1 IQCSH
6 PNPNDPFRH
15 TVELRACFNTFTFS
29 VSSDVQDLFHR
40 VQQLEDVLSRI
51 DPTPDLACRD
61 VTNSEKSTT
70 PGLPTIT
77 SGRERITVSG
87 SSLCSTNLTQ
97 TPAKSC
103 DYLAKDYKAKG
114 HRSATQWGPNWY
126 FNGISMSSEAGR
138 RWVSTRTGQAV
149 TWADFSI
156 PIIESSPPSG
166 LQPPFSPELC
176 ELPDRDATRETISAF
191 FRSRFRLHF
200 PVLDEILFET
210 TMETAYGPTNEPLSS
225 PIQVSAKACVLSAL
239 SIASRVNPSR
249 QISRSMDVDLYAAK
263 AHCLLLH
270 IVEDNSLS
278 TLQTAL
284 VLQIQRAFH
293 ADWQGAAF
301 FQSIACRIVCALR
314 GHLYHSSNSIG
325 LQSSRLEREN
335 YHTRMLFWLCYML
348 DKDISLCT
356 GSPPLLTD
364 VYCDLDLPDNY
375 FDHYTYLPDLD
386 TSFAGDDETHKYL
399 TPHLPGDP
407 RLSHLKEKVCRQLL
421 SARASKDKNNQ
432 LLLNIRQ
439 LDDEIEHWRLSIP
452 VNFRPALSV
461 SKNTSPNASDERTP
475 YIIQQMSLQ
484 LDYLYLITVIHTT
497 VRKCTIEASDE
508 IPDLHSVV
516 HSSFDLSLMASRS
529 TLWCLRI
536 LVSTVGEDALRF
548 VTFYSS
554 TAALSL
560 FLNIVIHPLDS
571 QSRLDLELLISAAN
585 MIRNIPV
592 RALTQGEVARV
603 QDIGS
608 FVMRLVWLGTCA
620 VTKAE
625 KEECDLS

>member
-1 IQCSH
+1 MAPSG
-6 PNPNDPFRH
+6 
-15 TVELRACFNTFTFS
+15 TVESRACFNTFTFS
-29 VSSDVQDLFHR
+29 VSSDVQNLFHR

-51 DPTPDLACRD
+51 DSTPDSACRD
-61 VTNSEKSTT
+61 VSNPEKSTP
-70 PGLPTIT
+70 PGLPTMT
-77 SGRERITVSG
+77 SGRERNTVTA

-97 TPAKSC
+97 RPANSC
-103 DYLAKDYKAKG
+103 GYLSKDCKAKD

-156 PIIESSPPSG
+156 PIIESSPPSA

-176 ELPDRDATRETISAF
+176 ELPDRDVTREIISAF
-191 FRSRFRLHF
+191 FRSGFILRF
-200 PVLDEILFET
+200 PVLDDILFET
-210 TMETAYGPTNEPLSS
+210 TMETAYGPANGPLSS
-225 PIQVSAKACVLSAL
+225 PIQVSARACVLSAL

-263 AHCLLLH
+263 AHYLLLH
-270 IVEDNSLS
+270 IVEDTSLS

-284 VLQIQRAFH
+284 VLQIQHAFH
-293 ADWQGAAF
+293 ADWQGATF

-314 GHLYHSSNSIG
+314 GHLYHLSDPVG

-348 DKDISLCT
+348 DKDISIRT

-364 VYCDLDLPDNY
+364 VYCELDLPDNY

-386 TSFAGDDETHKYL
+386 TSIAGDDETHKYL

-421 SARASKDKNNQ
+421 SARASKNNDNQ

-452 VNFRPALSV
+452 FNFRPALSV
-461 SKNTSPNASDERTP
+461 SKITSPNASDEGMP
-475 YIIQQMSLQ
+475 YIIHQMSLQ

-536 LVSTVGEDALRF
+536 LVSTVGEDAFRF
-548 VTFYSS
+548 VTLYSS

-571 QSRLDLELLISAAN
+571 QSRLDLELLISAVN

-592 RALTQGEVARV
+592 RALTQGEITRV
-603 QDIGS
+603 QETGS